1 MKKENPEHSEEHK
14 KTKNKE
20 MVDLNEVEQVEN
32 LRDESVFVMVQP
44 RIGPKKKETLNNR
57 SKVSLKCATK
67 QRKGMSYFCYLKPT
81 IAYFCSSTYH
91 HSDFY
96 EEGTLNNQSEKQ

>member
-44 RIGPKKKETLNNR
+44 RIGPKKK
-57 SKVSLKCATK
+57 K
-67 QRKGMSYFCYLKPT
+67 KP
-81 IAYFCSSTYH
+81 
-91 HSDFY
+91 
-96 EEGTLNNQSEKQ
+96 

>member
-44 RIGPKKKETLNNR
+44 RIGPKKKRNPEQSQQGKFKMCHQTKEGYELLLL
-57 SKVSLKCATK
+57 SKTNHSLLL
-67 QRKGMSYFCYLKPT
+67 FIYLPP
-81 IAYFCSSTYH
+81 F
-91 HSDFY
+91 
-96 EEGTLNNQSEKQ
+96 